1 MIDIIVA
8 DDHPLLRE
16 GIKKILKEQT
26 SDIRIVKEA
35 ANAGDLLKH
44 LNDGLPDL
52 VILDITMPRK
62 SGIDALKDL
71 KDIYP
76 NLPVLI
82 LSMHPEDRFAIRAI
96 KAGAMGYLNKSSIGE
111 ELVEAI
117 RMIVTQKRRF
127 INASVA
133 EELARQIGGTDGN
146 ELPHLSLSDREFQV
160 FRLIVSGKKI
170 SNIAED
176 LSLSVQ
182 TIHTYKTRLK
192 KKMNM
197 ASNADLTRY
206 AIKHN
211 IVD

>member
-1 MIDIIVA
+1 MIDIVVV

-26 SDIRIVKEA
+26 NDIHVVQEA
-35 ANAGDLLKH
+35 SSAGELMQILS
-44 LNDGLPDL
+44 NRVPDL
-52 VILDITMPRK
+52 VVLDITMPRK
-62 SGIDALKDL
+62 SGIDSLKELRDSF
-71 KDIYP
+71 P
-76 NLPVLI
+76 ELPVLI
-82 LSMHPEDRFAIRAI
+82 LSMHAEDRFAIRAI
-96 KAGAMGYLNKSSIGE
+96 KAGARGYLNKSSIGE
-111 ELVEAI
+111 ELVKAI
-117 RMIVTQKRRF
+117 RQIVIQKRRY

-133 EELARQIGGTDGN
+133 EELAHQIGVSGEG
-146 ELPHLSLSDREFQV
+146 LPHTRLSDREFQV
-160 FRLIVSGKKI
+160 FQMIVSGKKV
-170 SNIAED
+170 SCIAED

-211 IVD
+211 LID

>member
-1 MIDIIVA
+1 MIEIIVA

-26 SDIRIVKEA
+26 IDIRIIKEA
-35 ANAGDLLKH
+35 SNAGELMDH
-44 LNDGLPDL
+44 LNKSLPDL

-71 KDIYP
+71 QDIYP
-76 NLPVLI
+76 KLPVLV

-96 KAGAMGYLNKSSIGE
+96 KAGAWGYLNKSSIGE

-117 RMIVTQKRRF
+117 RIIVTQKRRY
-127 INASVA
+127 INPSVA
-133 EELARQIGGTDGN
+133 EELARQIGAPDKG
-146 ELPHLSLSDREFQV
+146 LPHRALSDREFQV
-160 FRLIVSGKKI
+160 FHMIVTGQKVSD
-170 SNIAED
+170 IAKD

-206 AIKHN
+206 AVQHN
-211 IVD
+211 LID

>member
-1 MIDIIVA
+1 MIEIIVA

-26 SDIRIVKEA
+26 IDIRIIKEA
-35 ANAGDLLKH
+35 SNAGELLDH
-44 LNDGLPDL
+44 LNKGLPDL

-71 KDIYP
+71 QDIYP
-76 NLPVLI
+76 KLPVLV

-96 KAGAMGYLNKSSIGE
+96 KAGAWGYLNKSSIGE

-117 RMIVTQKRRF
+117 RIIVTQKRRY
-127 INASVA
+127 INPSVA
-133 EELARQIGGTDGN
+133 EELARQLGAPDQ
-146 ELPHLSLSDREFQV
+146 ELPHRSLSDREFQV
-160 FRLIVSGKKI
+160 FHMIVTGQKI
-170 SNIAED
+170 SDIAKD

-206 AIKHN
+206 AVQHN
-211 IVD
+211 LID

>member
-1 MIDIIVA
+1 MIKIIVA

-26 SDIRIVKEA
+26 IDIRIIKEA
-35 ANAGDLLKH
+35 SNAGELMGH
-44 LNDGLPDL
+44 LNKGLPDI

-71 KDIYP
+71 QDIYP
-76 NLPVLI
+76 NLPVLV

-96 KAGAMGYLNKSSIGE
+96 KAGAWGYLNKSSIGE

-117 RMIVTQKRRF
+117 RIIVTQKRRY
-127 INASVA
+127 INPSVA
-133 EELARQIGGTDGN
+133 EELARQIGAPDK
-146 ELPHLSLSDREFQV
+146 ELPHRALSDREFQV
-160 FRLIVSGKKI
+160 FHMIVTGQKI
-170 SNIAED
+170 SDIAKD

-206 AIKHN
+206 AVQHN
-211 IVD
+211 LID

>member
-1 MIDIIVA
+1 MINIIVA

-26 SDIRIVKEA
+26 SDIRMVQEA
-35 ANAGDLLKH
+35 SNAGELFDH
-44 LNDGLPDL
+44 LNKSLPDL

-62 SGIDALKDL
+62 NGIDALKDL
-71 KDIYP
+71 QEFYP
-76 NLPVLI
+76 KLPVLI

-96 KAGAMGYLNKSSIGE
+96 KAGAWGYLNKSSIGE

-117 RMIVTQKRRF
+117 RFIVTQKRRY
-127 INASVA
+127 INPSVA
-133 EELARQIGGTDGN
+133 EELARQIGSPN
-146 ELPHLSLSDREFQV
+146 HELPHGALSDREFQV
-160 FRLIVSGKKI
+160 FHMIVSGNKI
-170 SNIAED
+170 SDIAKN

-206 AIKHN
+206 ALQHN
-211 IVD
+211 LID